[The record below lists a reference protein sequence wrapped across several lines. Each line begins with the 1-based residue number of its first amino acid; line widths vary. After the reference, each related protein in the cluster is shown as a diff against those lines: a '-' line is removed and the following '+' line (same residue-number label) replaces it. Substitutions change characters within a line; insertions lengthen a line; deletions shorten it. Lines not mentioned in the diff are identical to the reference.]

1 MGDLLVEATGDV
13 GDDAELALDEHE
25 LSAVVH
31 LVFLGA
37 EDAFEAGLGGF
48 SVRLGDGF
56 GEEFK
61 GEGVEPGGKLLAL
74 IAQEFEDLGFGARLV
89 FFGFELID
97 QAEEIVADE
106 SVEAFGLVDV
116 IPDASGDGD
125 VREHVCD
132 RATIGSGDETI
143 FGFGKVFGD
152 LKSVFAYRAEG
163 SG

>member
-1 MGDLLVEATGDV
+1 MGDLFVEATGDV

-56 GEEFK
+56 GEEFG
-61 GEGVEPGGKLLAL
+61 GEGVEPGSKLLSL

-89 FFGFELID
+89 FFGFELIN

-106 SVEAFGLVDV
+106 SVEALGLV

-132 RATIGSGDETI
+132 RATIGSGDETV
-143 FGFGKVFGD
+143 FGFGNVFGD